1 MQTVTNKEVLIQK
14 FGEIVGDEHILVE
27 GEAYEDFKDP
37 YWIDESE
44 DFQPMFVV
52 QPKNVDEVQE
62 VVKLANELEVH
73 IWPSSAGRNYGYGGS
88 APLVSDSIVLNLR
101 RMNNVLEI
109 NEEDGFALVEPGVTF
124 FDLYTKIRENE
135 YDLMMSVPDIAW
147 GSLVGNSS
155 QHGYGYTLTGE
166 HAEAIVCLEVVLP
179 NGELLRTGHGAKS
192 NSPMWQRHK
201 RAFGPA
207 IDDLFKQSNF
217 GIITKMGVK
226 LTPKP
231 EKMTTGFVWYDGDKV
246 DPLLERIKPLVQNKT
261 IQGTPVIFNAPNKED
276 VDRQT
281 RELFELAEE
290 GDLRHPT
297 RWALRISIYGP
308 EAVVEAKEKI
318 FRDALADLNDIEIAL
333 STYDGDISPE
343 EVDDVEHLVPLGM
356 PTMLLLDQGR
366 ASFGEDMG
374 HIEFAPR
381 IKFDADEYN
390 KVAEKIQ
397 EKAHSNG
404 LFVDVMTAMHK
415 KSMAIFGMIYFDS
428 NNNEQIKTAHR
439 VVKELIDEIGEM
451 GYTEYRGH
459 VNIMDDVAETFDFN
473 DHALHKFYT
482 TIKDALDPK
491 GILSPGNHGIWP
503 SEMRKDHPTRKD
515 FKDE

>member
-1 MQTVTNKEVLIQK
+1 MQTVKNKEELIER
-14 FGEIVGDEHILVE
+14 FSEIVGKEHVLVE
-27 GEAYEDFKDP
+27 GEEYNDFKDP
-37 YWIDESE
+37 YWIDDSDE
-44 DFQPMFVV
+44 FQPLFVV
-52 QPKNVDEVQE
+52 QPGNVEEVQE
-62 VVKLANELEVH
+62 VVRLANELEVH
-73 IWPSSAGRNYGYGGS
+73 IWASSAGRNYGYGGS
-88 APLVSDSIVLNLR
+88 APLVSESIVINMR

-109 NEEDGFALVEPGVTF
+109 NDEDGFALVEPGVTF
-124 FDLYTKIRENE
+124 FDLHTKIRENE
-135 YDLMMSVPDIAW
+135 MDVMMSVPDIAW

-155 QHGYGYTLTGE
+155 QHGYGYTITGE
-166 HAEAIVCLEVVLP
+166 HADAIVGLEVVLP

-217 GIITKMGVK
+217 GIITKMGVA
-226 LTPKP
+226 LTPTP
-231 EKMTTGFVWYDGDKV
+231 EKMTTGFVWYDGDEV
-246 DPLLERIKPLVQNKT
+246 NPLLERVKPLIQNET
-261 IQGTPVIFNAPNKED
+261 IQGTPVVFNAPRESS
-276 VDRQT
+276 VEEET
-281 RELFELAEE
+281 IELFEQAEAGE
-290 GDLRHPT
+290 LRHPT
-297 RWALRISIYGP
+297 RWALRISIFGP
-308 EAVVEAKEKI
+308 EPVVEAKEKI
-318 FRDALADLNDIEIAL
+318 FRKALSDLDNIEISL

-366 ASFGEDMG
+366 AAFGEEMG

-381 IKFDADEYN
+381 IPFDADEYN

-397 EKAHSNG
+397 DKVHENG

-415 KSMAIFGMIYFDS
+415 KSMAMFGMIYFDS
-428 NNNEQIKTAHR
+428 TNDEQIRTAHR
-439 VVKELIDEIGEM
+439 IVKELIDEVGEM

-482 TIKDALDPK
+482 TIKDAIDPK
-491 GILSPGNHGIWP
+491 GILAPGNHGIWP
-503 SEMRKDHPTRKD
+503 SKLKEQHTDRAS
-515 FKDE
+515 EAE

>member
-1 MQTVTNKEVLIQK
+1 MTNVNKEELVRQ
-14 FGEIVGDEHILVE
+14 FADIVGDGHVHVD
-27 GEAYEDFKDP
+27 GETYEDFKDP
-37 YWIDESE
+37 YWIDDSE
-44 DFQPMFVV
+44 EFQPLFVV
-52 QPKNVDEVQE
+52 QPESVDEVQD
-62 VVKLANELEVH
+62 VVKLANEKEVH
-73 IWPSSAGRNYGYGGS
+73 IWTSSAGRNYGYGGS
-88 APLVSDSIVLNLR
+88 APLVSQSIVMNLR
-101 RMNNVLEI
+101 RMDSVLEI

-124 FDLYTKIRENE
+124 FNLFTEIRENE
-135 YDLMMSVPDIAW
+135 QDVMMSVPDIAW

-155 QHGYGYTLTGE
+155 QHGYGYTITGE
-166 HAEAIVCLEVVLP
+166 HAEAIVGLEVVLP

-226 LTPKP
+226 LTPSP
-231 EKMTTGFVWYDGDKV
+231 EKMTTGFVWYDGDDV
-246 DPLLERIKPLVQNKT
+246 DPLLERIKPLVQNET
-261 IQGTPVIFNAPNKED
+261 LQGTPVVFNAPRKED
-276 VDRQT
+276 VDSQT
-281 RELFELAEE
+281 KELFEQAEA

-297 RWALRISIYGP
+297 RWALRISIFGP
-308 EAVVEAKEKI
+308 EPIVEAKEKI
-318 FRDALADLNDIEIAL
+318 FREALSDLNDIEIAL

-356 PTMLLLDQGR
+356 PTMLLLDQGQ

-381 IKFDADEYN
+381 IQFNADEYN

-397 EKAHSNG
+397 DKVHSNG

-415 KSMAIFGMIYFDS
+415 KSMAVFGMIYFDS
-428 NNNEQIKTAHR
+428 NDDEQIKTAHR
-439 VVKELIDEIGEM
+439 VVNELIDEVGEM

-459 VNIMDDVAETFDFN
+459 INIMDDVADGFDFN

-482 TIKDALDPK
+482 KLKDTIDPK
-491 GILSPGNHGIWP
+491 GILSSGNHGIWP
-503 SEMRKDHPTRKD
+503 SALKDNKD
-515 FKDE
+515 SKEE